1 MSDSE
6 LDRLEALEFDDS
18 DDKVLGELH
27 APNSQELAECP
38 FCGQTPRN
46 IVRTHLSYP
55 LAHCTNQDCV
65 GSWMTVGAGGNKYH
79 WNTRPLEDELRA
91 EAASGERWADEYHR
105 QAQALQAQVDK
116 LKEVVEMVVAYG
128 EIWKAK
134 GYILPS
140 EFEFVLF
147 DAALHA
153 LEGGE

>member
-1 MSDSE
+1 MSDE
-6 LDRLEALEFDDS
+6 LKPCPKCKSTDLTYEIWPD
-18 DDKVLGELH
+18 
-27 APNSQELAECP
+27 NS
-38 FCGQTPRN
+38 F
-46 IVRTHLSYP
+46 VP
-55 LAHCTNQDCV
+55 LRVMCKTCQYSPDWWEDTREDA
-65 GSWMTVGAGGNKYH
+65 ARY

-91 EAASGERWADEYHR
+91 EAASGERWADEYHK

-134 GYILPS
+134 GFILPS

-153 LEGGE
+153 LHALEGGE